1 MKKTANYTITI
12 HRLEQNHFD
21 FGLNDYPIFNE
32 EYRPILNDAI
42 LSYYRFYEIGFKNP
56 IEFRERL
63 RQRMNLIMRYKYNEL
78 YKVREKE
85 FNPLYN
91 IEIIEEMHRETSGTT
106 TGSSSDKGEN
116 SSSYNGEST
125 SSSENNNTNSS
136 NVSRTGISSTGA
148 FPTEKMLEGDLSSGL
163 YADSASNVKNSET
176 SSGSDTQK
184 GKQTASGKDTET
196 GKSSSSSSSSGTS
209 NNTEDYTH
217 TTKGSS
223 AGLPFSKAMLQFK
236 EFITAYHLDEQVIGE
251 LKDLFMSVY

>member
-1 MKKTANYTITI
+1 MRTANYTITI
-12 HRLEQNHFD
+12 HRLEQNNFD

-42 LSYYRFYEIGFKNP
+42 LSYYRFHEIGFKNP

-106 TGSSSDKGEN
+106 TGNSSGKGEN
-116 SSSYNGEST
+116 SSSYNEET
-125 SSSENNNTNSS
+125 SVN
-136 NVSRTGISSTGA
+136 RTGTTSTGA
-148 FPTEKMLEGDLSSGL
+148 FPTEKMLEGDLTSGL
-163 YADSASNVKNSET
+163 YADSASNAKNSET
-176 SSGSDTQK
+176 SSGSDT
-184 GKQTASGKDTET
+184 ET
-196 GKSSSSSSSSGTS
+196 GKTSSSSSSSGTS
-209 NNTEDYTH
+209 NNTENYTH

-236 EFITAYHLDEQVIGE
+236 EFITTYHLDEQVIGE
-251 LKDLFMSVY
+251 LKDLFMAVY

>member
-1 MKKTANYTITI
+1 MGTANYTITI
-12 HRLEQNHFD
+12 HRLEQNNFD

-42 LSYYRFYEIGFKNP
+42 LSYYRFHEIGFKNP

-106 TGSSSDKGEN
+106 TDSSSGKGEN
-116 SSSYNGEST
+116 SSSYNEES
-125 SSSENNNTNSS
+125 SVN
-136 NVSRTGISSTGA
+136 RTGITSTGA
-148 FPTEKMLEGDLSSGL
+148 FPTEKMLEGDLTSGL
-163 YADSASNVKNSET
+163 YADSASNAKNSET
-176 SSGSDTQK
+176 SSGSDT
-184 GKQTASGKDTET
+184 ET
-196 GKSSSSSSSSGTS
+196 GKTSSSSSSSGTS
-209 NNTEDYTH
+209 NNTENYTH

-236 EFITAYHLDEQVIGE
+236 EFITTYHLDEQVIGE
-251 LKDLFMSVY
+251 LKDLFMAVY

>member
-12 HRLEQNHFD
+12 HRLEQNNFD
-21 FGLNDYPIFNE
+21 FGLDDYPIFNE

-106 TGSSSDKGEN
+106 TGSSSGKGEN
-116 SSSYNGEST
+116 SSSYNEES
-125 SSSENNNTNSS
+125 SVN
-136 NVSRTGISSTGA
+136 RTGTTSTGA
-148 FPTEKMLEGDLSSGL
+148 FPTEKMLEGDLTSGL
-163 YADSASNVKNSET
+163 YADSASNAKNSET
-176 SSGSDTQK
+176 SSGS
-184 GKQTASGKDTET
+184 DTET

-209 NNTEDYTH
+209 NNTENYTH

-236 EFITAYHLDEQVIGE
+236 EFITSYHLDEQVIGE
-251 LKDLFMSVY
+251 LKDLFMTIY

>member
-1 MKKTANYTITI
+1 MKRTANYTITI
-12 HRLEQNHFD
+12 HRLEQNNFD
-21 FGLNDYPIFNE
+21 FGLDDYPIFNE

-106 TGSSSDKGEN
+106 TGSSSGKGEN
-116 SSSYNGEST
+116 SSSYNEES
-125 SSSENNNTNSS
+125 SVN
-136 NVSRTGISSTGA
+136 RTGTTSTGA
-148 FPTEKMLEGDLSSGL
+148 FPTEKMLEGDLTSGL
-163 YADSASNVKNSET
+163 YADSASNAKNSET
-176 SSGSDTQK
+176 SSGSDT
-184 GKQTASGKDTET
+184 ET
-196 GKSSSSSSSSGTS
+196 GKTSSSSSSSGTS
-209 NNTEDYTH
+209 NNTENYTH

-236 EFITAYHLDEQVIGE
+236 EFITSYHLDEQVIGE
-251 LKDLFMSVY
+251 LKDLFMTVY